1 MEFAKAV
8 KQYKNY
14 TRTENNAVALK
25 STESALLDLFATAGS
40 LRQKDIGYVD
50 QALRAAL
57 AEDKLLAT
65 KLAFYTRNIRGG
77 LGERDTFRKML
88 VSLAFTHPEIV
99 EKNINLIPHFGRFDD
114 WYALVGTPV
123 EEVMWEALQGQ
134 LTDDLTNYNK
144 GKSISLMA
152 KWLKSVNT
160 SSAESRRLGRMT
172 AKHLG
177 MSEKLY
183 RKTLSLLRG
192 HIDVVEK
199 KMSRNEWEEI
209 DHEAVP
215 SYAMKNYRQ
224 AFFRHTPEK
233 FEEFAEDVKTGEKT
247 IKAST
252 LFPYD
257 ILQRANVSWSTGWSS
272 DRFSMEHDDILQ
284 LQWDALPNYVDEG
297 QNVLVM
303 ADTSASMNSPDGLPM
318 ATSVGLAVYF
328 AERNTGAYHNL
339 FLTFSERPS
348 FVHLED
354 SMTLAQKIGQIP
366 SIVANTNLELGFE
379 RILEVA
385 IKNKVSQDEMPK
397 SLVVISDMHFDQ
409 GTSGSSLDTFHD
421 KMKAKF
427 ARAGYEMP
435 TLIYWNV
442 STRSPIF
449 HARKEEE
456 NAILV
461 SGHSASTFRE
471 VLSNIGKTPYDF
483 MLEALNNPMYDEVR
497 V

>member
-25 STESALLDLFATAGS
+25 STESALLDLFATAGTM
-40 LRQKDIGYVD
+40 REKDFGYVS
-50 QALRAAL
+50 QALGAAL

-77 LGERDTFRKML
+77 LGERSTFRKMIR
-88 VSLAFTHPEIV
+88 SLAFTQPEIV
-99 EKNINLIPHFGRFDD
+99 AKNIDLIPHFGRFDD
-114 WYALVGTPV
+114 WYSLVGTPC
-123 EEVMWEALQGQ
+123 EDIMWEAMIRQ
-134 LTDDLTNYNK
+134 LREDLSNYNE
-144 GKSISLMA
+144 GKSVSLMA

-160 SSAESRRLGRMT
+160 SSAESRKLGRLT
-172 AKHLG
+172 AKHFG

-183 RKTLSLLRG
+183 RKTLSVLRAY
-192 HIDVVEK
+192 IDVVEK
-199 KMSRNEWEEI
+199 KMSRNAWDEI
-209 DHEAVP
+209 DHEKVP

-224 AFFRHTPEK
+224 AFFRHTPEA
-233 FEEFAEDVKTGEKT
+233 FEEFVDDVKTGEKT

-257 ILQRANVSWSTGWSS
+257 ILQRANVSWSGWSRS
-272 DRFSMEHDDILQ
+272 TFSMEHDDVLQ
-284 LQWDALPNYVDEG
+284 LQWDALPNYVEEG

-303 ADTSASMNSPDGLPM
+303 ADTSASMQSPDGLPM
-318 ATSVGLAVYF
+318 ATSVGLAIYF

-354 SMTLAQKIGQIP
+354 SMTLAQKVSQVP
-366 SIVANTNLELGFE
+366 SIVANTDLEKAFE
-379 RILEVA
+379 LILKVA
-385 IKNKVSQDEMPK
+385 IKDDVSQDEMPK
-397 SLVVISDMHFDQ
+397 SLIVISDMHFDE
-409 GTSGSSLDTFHD
+409 GTTGSRLDTFHD
-421 KMKAKF
+421 KMEAKF
-427 ARAGYEMP
+427 VQAGYEMP

-449 HARKEEE
+449 HARKKEE

-471 VLSNIGKTPYDF
+471 VLSNVGKTPYDF